1 VTVRPLVSAAFDVF
15 RRSYRRRLVESAS
28 GSQVFIQMVIGYN
41 LTILQKRRKY
51 SSLGLNL
58 FWGGVMDFL
67 QPWKAS
73 ERVARRSGSC
83 CAFLSVFFLAI
94 EAPASGP
101 AKADELQDFAAQC
114 DAAVGTTVPDFD
126 CDAGTEVPGQG
137 NVFSGNQPGATCDEP
152 NRLNKQC
159 DPGSR
164 FQVLVNSDSAYIVA
178 HCRKEGGDQGMY
190 GDIAVIQYGRKNG
203 ATCFYQALR
212 DGSQSHGNMPGG
224 SSAPGADSLPV
235 KAPSNG
241 QAGTLW
247 IAPTAAA
254 SIGCGG
260 CHDNGPFIRSP
271 YLNGVTGPNMLPGSD
286 DDTFNSTEPYAFVG
300 AAFQNWKAYSVEV
313 GNECNSCHRLGV
325 SNIPVPDMAEKGTAM
340 DFAIRATSDHED
352 SKNPTS
358 SASPIWMERDPPQ
371 AQFDQQHADWA
382 QAIHDCAAQFDP
394 SNPTNLPDTDAC
406 RITLFAQAFVPS
418 P

>member
-1 VTVRPLVSAAFDVF
+1 
-15 RRSYRRRLVESAS
+15 
-28 GSQVFIQMVIGYN
+28 
-41 LTILQKRRKY
+41 
-51 SSLGLNL
+51 
-58 FWGGVMDFL
+58 MDFL
-67 QPWKAS
+67 QPRKAS
-73 ERVARRSGSC
+73 KYIANLRSSFSVSLFLLAFGVA
-83 CAFLSVFFLAI
+83 ATAW
-94 EAPASGP
+94 GP
-101 AKADELQDFAAQC
+101 AGADELQDFAAQC
-114 DAAVGTTVPDFD
+114 DKAVGVSVPDFD

-164 FQVLVNSDSAYIVA
+164 FQVLINSDSAYVVA
-178 HCRKEGGDQGMY
+178 HCRKEGGDPGMY
-190 GDIAVIQYGRKNG
+190 GDIAVIQYSRKNG

-212 DGSQSHGNMPGG
+212 EESQSHGNMPGG
-224 SSAPGADSLPV
+224 SSAPGADPLPV

-271 YLNGVTGPNMLPGSD
+271 YLNGVTGANMLPGSD
-286 DDTFNSTEPYAFVG
+286 DDTFNSTELYSFVG
-300 AAFQNWKAYSVEV
+300 DAFQNWKAYSVEV

-406 RITLFAQAFVPS
+406 RITLFAQAFVSS